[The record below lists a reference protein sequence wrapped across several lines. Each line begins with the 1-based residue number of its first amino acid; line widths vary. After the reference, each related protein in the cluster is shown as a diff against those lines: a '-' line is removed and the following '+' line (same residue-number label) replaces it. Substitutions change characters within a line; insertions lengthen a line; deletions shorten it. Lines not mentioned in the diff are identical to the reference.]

1 MKREK
6 GLIIALYV
14 AVLPSLALA
23 EEAIPMPEVLISP
36 GLACAEP
43 RQWGGND
50 LSGRAFRCLD
60 VGLGLPFSRTVS
72 LRVGSGIALAQRGIG
87 LRYRYS
93 SQREFE
99 FTRLPDRSM
108 YFVYRH
114 KL

>member
-1 MKREK
+1 MKRKK

-14 AVLPSLALA
+14 AATSLAWA
-23 EEAIPMPEVLISP
+23 EGAIPLPMVEIGP
-36 GLACAEP
+36 GLTCAEP
-43 RQWGGND
+43 RKWGRND
-50 LSGRAFRCLD
+50 MSGRAVRCLD
-60 VGLGLPFSRTVS
+60 VDLGLPLSRTVS
-72 LRVGSGIALAQRGIG
+72 LRVGSGLALAQRGIG

-93 SQREFE
+93 SQKEFE